1 MPRVLLTFDRGGSVE
16 KIRSRRHLLQAAGCL
31 LPVAVLPL
39 PALARLQ
46 APRRLAFYHTHTS
59 ERLNVVYAEN
69 GDYVPGAL
77 AEINHLLR
85 DFRTGDV
92 HTIDP
97 RLLDL
102 LHTVQVRTGSRG
114 RFEVISGYR
123 SPHTNESLRN
133 RSNGVAQNSLHL
145 RGQAIDVRL
154 TDVETAHVRRAAL
167 DLARG
172 GVGYYPAS
180 DFVHLDTGRFR
191 AW

>member
-1 MPRVLLTFDRGGSVE
+1 VV
-16 KIRSRRHLLQAAGCL
+16 KIRSRRDLLQAAGCVVPL
-31 LPVAVLPL
+31 AILPL
-39 PALARLQ
+39 PALARFQ

-59 ERLNVVYAEN
+59 ERLDVVYAEN

-92 HTIDP
+92 HAIDP

-102 LHTVQVRTGSRG
+102 LHAVLSRTGSRG

-154 TDVETAHVRRAAL
+154 TDVETARVRRAAL
-167 DLARG
+167 DLASG

-180 DFVHLDTGRFR
+180 DFVHLDTGRVR